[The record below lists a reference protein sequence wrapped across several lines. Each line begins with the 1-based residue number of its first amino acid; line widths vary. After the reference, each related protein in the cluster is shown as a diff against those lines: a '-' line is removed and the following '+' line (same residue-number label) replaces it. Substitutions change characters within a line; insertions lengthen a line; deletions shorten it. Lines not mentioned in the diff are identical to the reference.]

1 MRTLLRKLEALE
13 RRIAP
18 RLVRPSPRRVLTV
31 GQTPGGPDAIDLE
44 DAGEYARMKRG
55 GAPAE
60 TNAERLEAAQARAA
74 AEHAELLIIRIAH
87 VRPDGV
93 EDEGHYVNDENGPDG
108 VSYIQHDGTRT
119 RYSWGDAPLPSH
131 PL

>member
-1 MRTLLRKLEALE
+1 MRAILSKLEALE

-18 RLVRPSPRRVLTV
+18 RLVRPSPRRILTV
-31 GQTPGGPDAIDLE
+31 AQTPGGPDAIELE
-44 DAGEYARMKRG
+44 DAGEYARMLRG

-60 TNAERLEAAQARAA
+60 TNAERLAAAQARAA
-74 AEHAELLIIRIAH
+74 AEHVELRIIRIAH

-93 EDEGHYVNDENGPDG
+93 EDGGHYVNDASGPDG

-119 RYSWGDAPLPSH
+119 RYSWGDAPLPSR

>member
-18 RLVRPSPRRVLTV
+18 RLVRPSPRRVITV
-31 GQTPGGPDAIDLE
+31 GQTPGGPDAIDLGE
-44 DAGEYARMKRG
+44 AGEYARMKRG
-55 GAPAE
+55 GAPAP

-74 AEHAELLIIRIAH
+74 AEHAELLIIEIVH
-87 VRPDGV
+87 VDPDGV
-93 EDEGHYVNDENGPDG
+93 EDEGHYVNDANGING
-108 VSYIQHDGTRT
+108 VTYIQHDGTRT
-119 RYSWGDAPLPSH
+119 RYSWGDAPPSPS